1 MNVSFLKQFLI
12 GEICSDLVLV
22 PIRMGYFWLSNYITD
37 IVSAFLATGILK
49 MEGVGGRAGWRY
61 LFLIE
66 GLLTLVIG
74 LASFALLPPGP
85 TQTKTWFNRRGW
97 FSERYGIRFFSFIF
111 SLIFGTYCI
120 IQGGEHP
127 C

>member
-1 MNVSFLKQFLI
+1 M
-12 GEICSDLVLV
+12 

-49 MEGVGGRAGWRY
+49 MRGVNGKSGWRY

-66 GLLTLVIG
+66 GAMTLGVG

-85 TQTKTWFNRRGW
+85 TQTKTWFQPKGW
-97 FSERYGIRFFSFIF
+97 FSERCGVFV
-111 SLIFGTYCI
+111 LIIPISRSHT
-120 IQGGEHP
+120 
-127 C
+127 